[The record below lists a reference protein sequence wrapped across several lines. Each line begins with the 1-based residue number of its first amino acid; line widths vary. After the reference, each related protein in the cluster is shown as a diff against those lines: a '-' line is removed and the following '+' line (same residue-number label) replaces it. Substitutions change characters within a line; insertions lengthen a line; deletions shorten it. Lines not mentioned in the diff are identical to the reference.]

1 VVGVGGQG
9 EIAGFRPEHVAVGN
23 GPGDAMSFHA
33 RVEVVEYLGDE
44 QLVHL
49 ALRDTPVEAK
59 LGVEEQLERGR
70 ELEFSVPRDKLLLFD
85 AATGE
90 RVRRA

>member
-33 RVEVVEYLGDE
+33 RVEV
-44 QLVHL
+44 
-49 ALRDTPVEAK
+49 VEAK